1 MEALPE
7 ILCWTGFVERKR
19 LGWLRGG
26 RVAEVARRS
35 SRAVCWAWR
44 LRSEVEVLT
53 WGPDGGT

>member
-35 SRAVCWAWR
+35 VGRCAGHGV
-44 LRSEVEVLT
+44 
-53 WGPDGGT
+53 